1 MELQILN
8 EIMTE
13 QQYETMLQQ
22 LVTEQ
27 ITVSSLTDEMC
38 RKVLRYLIRKNIKK

>member
-1 MELQILN
+1 MFN

-13 QQYETMLQQ
+13 QQYETLIKC
-22 LVTEQ
+22 LVTEE

-38 RKVLRYLIRKNIKK
+38 RKVLRYLIRKNIKR